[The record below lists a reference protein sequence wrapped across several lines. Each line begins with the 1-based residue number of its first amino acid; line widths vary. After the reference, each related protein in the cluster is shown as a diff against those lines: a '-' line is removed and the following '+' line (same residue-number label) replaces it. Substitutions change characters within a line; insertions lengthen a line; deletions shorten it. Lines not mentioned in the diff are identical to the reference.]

1 MWRGTNKE
9 TPIEVKGDKRRVVV
23 GLKRSRHIIFVELS
37 LPRRYLEFKS
47 GQTGRNGPAKW
58 TRLPQF

>member
-9 TPIEVKGDKRRVVV
+9 IPIKEEEEKQRIVV

-37 LPRRYLEFKS
+37 LRR
-47 GQTGRNGPAKW
+47 
-58 TRLPQF
+58 RLFGI